1 MKNFAII
8 TIAAFILFSCNS
20 NSTNA
25 VADTEIYLKVIKDIT
40 PGVNIRDCIQFSDN
54 RGSAHSLP
62 SFPEYFMTRV
72 NAGKKVTWMSAPD
85 SDPKVGILEV
95 TFKENKISTNIL
107 NEIYIRGVKG
117 IATATV
123 KKKGEVK
130 NLSNEFYNITIMI
143 DNKVYTIDPLLQFH
157 AE

>member
-1 MKNFAII
+1 
-8 TIAAFILFSCNS
+8 
-20 NSTNA
+20 
-25 VADTEIYLKVIKDIT
+25 
-40 PGVNIRDCIQFSDN
+40 
-54 RGSAHSLP
+54 
-62 SFPEYFMTRV
+62 
-72 NAGKKVTWMSAPD
+72 MSAPD

-107 NEIYIRGVKG
+107 NENYIRGAKG

-130 NLSNEFYNITIMI
+130 NLSNEFYSITILVN
-143 DNKVYTIDPLLQFH
+143 NKVYTIDPLLQFH

>member
-20 NSTNA
+20 KNTNA
-25 VADTEIYLKVIKDIT
+25 VADTEIYLKVIKNIT
-40 PGVNIRDCIQFSDN
+40 PGVNIRDCIEFSDN

-85 SDPKVGILEV
+85 SDPKVKIVEV
-95 TFKENKISTNIL
+95 NFKENKISTNIL
-107 NEIYIRGVKG
+107 KETYIRGANG
-117 IATATV
+117 IATTTV
-123 KKKGEVK
+123 KKKGDVT
-130 NLSNEFYNITIMI
+130 NLSNEFYSITILI
-143 DNKVYTIDPLLQFH
+143 NNKVYTIDPILQFH
-157 AE
+157 AD